1 MPYTV
6 ERYAPSMA
14 AEWDDFVSRARN
26 ATFLFRRG
34 YMDYHADRFNDF
46 SLVARD
52 GSQRIVALL
61 PANAA
66 GDRIESHGGLT
77 YGGWIGCYRHFD
89 VISLL
94 EIQNAASRYLSDCGF
109 RELLYKPLPYI
120 YCDIPSEEDRYV
132 IFRNGGRLES
142 SQVSTV
148 IALDT
153 DMGPDAT
160 RRRKARHA
168 AAAGVAV
175 DFSDDL
181 AAYWKIL
188 EEVLRQRHGAA
199 PVHTLAEME
208 MLRRRFPD
216 NIRLL
221 CAFKDGEIVA
231 GTLLYESGRVV
242 RTQYIAAGDA
252 ALGCR
257 ALDLLLV
264 RLTEM
269 SRDAG
274 YRWLDFGTS
283 NLEHGH
289 LLNEGLVRQKI
300 TLGGRAVVF
309 DRFAIPLTHPH

>member
-1 MPYTV
+1 M
-6 ERYAPSMA
+6 
-14 AEWDDFVSRARN
+14 
-26 ATFLFRRG
+26 
-34 YMDYHADRFNDF
+34 
-46 SLVARD
+46 
-52 GSQRIVALL
+52 
-61 PANAA
+61 
-66 GDRIESHGGLT
+66 
-77 YGGWIGCYRHFD
+77 
-89 VISLL
+89 
-94 EIQNAASRYLSDCGF
+94 
-109 RELLYKPLPYI
+109 
-120 YCDIPSEEDRYV
+120 
-132 IFRNGGRLES
+132 
-142 SQVSTV
+142 
-148 IALDT
+148 
-153 DMGPDAT
+153 
-160 RRRKARHA
+160 
-168 AAAGVAV
+168 

-221 CAFKDGEIVA
+221 CAFKDGEMVA
-231 GTLLYESGRVV
+231 GTLLYVSGRVV